1 MINKQEIEIQDKV
14 SEYYETIR
22 YEKDYSIRYHKWWI
36 KKMISMSEI
45 KDSII
50 LDNGCGTGIL
60 FDYLR
65 GYNCKVIGIDISSG
79 MIEKARKINKYIIR
93 GDSQYLPF
101 KNNSFDIIFGRSLLH
116 HLPDPK
122 KGIEEMK
129 RVVRDKGKIVLVD
142 TNNSILSRLPR
153 RITKNGGHFSEDH
166 KNFHIDELMGIIN
179 KEFKITDIYFFGYI
193 AYPLLGFPDL
203 IDIFKYIPFSRLIS
217 KVLIKID
224 EIIAKIP
231 IIKKN
236 SWGVMI
242 CANKVS

>member
-1 MINKQEIEIQDKV
+1 MVSREEIEIQDKV
-14 SEYYETIR
+14 SDYYEGIR
-22 YEKDYSIRYHKWWI
+22 YEKDYSVRYHDWWI
-36 KKMISMSEI
+36 KKMISMSGL
-45 KDSII
+45 DSGVI

-65 GYNCKVIGIDISSG
+65 RYNCNVIGLDISPG
-79 MIEKARKINKYIIR
+79 MIEKARKINKNIIC

-101 KNNSFDIIFGRSLLH
+101 KNNSFEIIFGRSLLH
-116 HLPDPK
+116 HLPDPR

-129 RVVRDKGKIVLVD
+129 RVVRDNGRIVLVD
-142 TNNSILSRLPR
+142 TNDSILSRLPR
-153 RITKNGGHFSEDH
+153 RIIKKRGHFSEDH
-166 KNFHIDELMGIIN
+166 KNFYIDELIGIIN
-179 KEFKITDIYFFGYI
+179 KEFKITQIYFFGYI

-203 IDIFKYIPFSRLIS
+203 IDIFKYIPFRNLIS
-217 KVLIKID
+217 KMLIKID

-242 CANKVS
+242 CAEKK